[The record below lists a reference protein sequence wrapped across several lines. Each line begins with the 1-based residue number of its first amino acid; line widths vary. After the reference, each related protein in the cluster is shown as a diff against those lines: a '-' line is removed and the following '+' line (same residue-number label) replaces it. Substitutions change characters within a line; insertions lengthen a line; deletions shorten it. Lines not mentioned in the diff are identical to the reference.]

1 MIFIFII
8 FHSINHAANRK
19 KKHLIVKKKKPINEK
34 KDNFH

>member
-8 FHSINHAANRK
+8 FHLINHATNK
-19 KKHLIVKKKKPINEK
+19 KKHLIVKKNINEK